1 MYHIYNQPAQFA
13 CDVNESKP
21 HLHPFAE
28 LHKSR
33 ALDNG
38 LGASSNYVDEAMG
51 FHSDRSVSIPNIWF
65 FTIVKSDAVND
76 SVLTV
81 QILS

>member
-1 MYHIYNQPAQFA
+1 MISLRSLHVMWMNQSPI
-13 CDVNESKP
+13 
-21 HLHPFAE
+21 HTFAE